1 MMITKMNKTCKQYK
15 TKELCQLLKL
25 SRSSYYYQ
33 IKDKPVSSN
42 THNMIK
48 FIKQTALEVGHTYGK
63 RRMRVSL
70 NNHYQSFANHQEV
83 VENVE
88 SYLYFYNYK
97 RIHSAI
103 GYLTPVEKM
112 AELKKV
118 A

>member
-70 NNHYQSFANHQEV
+70 NSRP
-83 VENVE
+83 
-88 SYLYFYNYK
+88 LK
-97 RIHSAI
+97 T
-103 GYLTPVEKM
+103 TPNKP
-112 AELKKV
+112 KPPIFPTI
-118 A
+118 

>member
-1 MMITKMNKTCKQYK
+1 
-15 TKELCQLLKL
+15 
-25 SRSSYYYQ
+25 
-33 IKDKPVSSN
+33 
-42 THNMIK
+42 MIK

-97 RIHSAI
+97 RIHSTI

-112 AELKKV
+112 SELKKV